1 MSSFV
6 SFQTGP
12 DDQGR
17 RLDRIVRR
25 LYPEIPLSV
34 LYRMFRTGSI
44 RLSGRKAKGADLI
57 EPGDDI
63 RIRWPSGLDSL
74 TPGIENIMVPNPAAS
89 SKSSELFESLILART
104 SDLIFLNKPKGLV
117 THGQAGLDELTTE
130 YLSGRLQ
137 ASLSFKPAPLH
148 RLDRNTSGA
157 IAVSASIIG
166 ARAFS
171 EALRAGRIGKEYL
184 ALLDGRLDH
193 EVVMRNRLRR
203 DDQTKTSTVTDDG
216 EGPIAETGLFPLLAS
231 TDHTL
236 VSIKISTGLTHQ
248 IRVQCAAQG
257 FPLSGDSKYGGKP
270 LVGGYLL
277 HCCHLELPEDIEA
290 ESPGTVK
297 APLPQAF
304 RTVLKDI
311 FDPVSLDSEA
321 FRRYP

>member
-1 MSSFV
+1 MSSFDC
-6 SFQTGP
+6 FQTGP

-25 LYPEIPLSV
+25 LYPEMPLSE

-63 RIRWPSGLDSL
+63 RIRWPSGPDSL
-74 TPGIENIMVPNPAAS
+74 TPGIDNEMVPNPVAS
-89 SKSSELFESLILART
+89 SKNFKYFESLILIKT
-104 SDLIFLNKPKGLV
+104 PDLILLNKPKGLLA
-117 THGQAGLDELTTE
+117 HGPTGLDELTTE
-130 YLSGRLQ
+130 YFSGRLQ
-137 ASLSFKPAPLH
+137 ASLSFRPAPLH

-157 IAVSASIIG
+157 IAISASIIG

-193 EVVMRNRLRR
+193 EVVMQDRLHRNE
-203 DDQTKTSTVTDDG
+203 QKKTSTVTNDR
-216 EGPIAETGLFPLLAS
+216 EAPIAETSLIPLLAS

-236 VSIKISTGLTHQ
+236 VAIKISTGLTHQ

-270 LVGGYLL
+270 LAGGYLL
-277 HCCHLELPEDIEA
+277 HCCQLELPEDIGA

-297 APLPQAF
+297 APLPLAF
-304 RTVLKDI
+304 RTVLKEI